1 MYLCKKFL
9 EPKLETVLIMIISN
23 KPVQYLLVTLL
34 ALTSSVNFASTPVDS
49 ISVKHENVELAEGSH
64 TKASGHGET
73 VGHEIEKEFN
83 ASELINAHIGDSHD
97 FHIADWGGH
106 PVSLSLP
113 IILWTN
119 NGLEIFSSE
128 KFHHDNSGEHVVD
141 ANGQKLVRYKE
152 IIFYADKFEEMTA
165 DQRDNGAFAFDA
177 RPLDFSITKNVFSM
191 LMSAIILFFLFFAVA
206 RSYKKNPN
214 APKGLAGFLE
224 PLVTFVR
231 DEIAVPNIGTKKAGK
246 YMPYLLT
253 IFFFIWINNLI
264 GLIPFFPFSS
274 NLTGNIYFTFV
285 MAFIT
290 FIVTTLSGNKSYW
303 GHIFNTP
310 GVPVWLAPIM
320 IPVEIIGMLTKPFA
334 LMIRLF
340 ANITAGHI
348 IILSLVSL
356 IYIFKSIAVGPVA
369 GAFVLFMSVL
379 ELLVAALQAYV
390 FTLLSALFIGQA
402 VEEHD
407 HH

>member
-1 MYLCKKFL
+1 
-9 EPKLETVLIMIISN
+9 MIISN
-23 KPVQYLLVTLL
+23 KPLQFLL
-34 ALTSSVNFASTPVDS
+34 ATFIACIPFVGFSNPAVDS
-49 ISVKHENVELAEGSH
+49 VTVATESVVDQHV
-64 TKASGHGET
+64 
-73 VGHEIEKEFN
+73 EKEGFN
-83 ASELINAHIGDSHD
+83 PSHLINSHIGDSHE

-106 PVSLSLP
+106 PISFYLP
-113 IILWTN
+113 IILWTD
-119 NGLEIFSSE
+119 NGLVTFSSE
-128 KFHHDNSGEHVVD
+128 QFHHDNSGEHVVD
-141 ANGQKLVRYKE
+141 IDGQQFVRNNE
-152 IIFYADKFEEMTA
+152 IIFYKDKYDALSTDE
-165 DQRDNGAFAFDA
+165 QSKGAFNFDA
-177 RPLDFSITKNVFSM
+177 RPLNFSITKLVFSM
-191 LMSAIILFFLFFAVA
+191 FMSSIILFIIFLLVA
-206 RSYKKNPN
+206 RSYKKNPL

-231 DEIAVPNIGTKKAGK
+231 DDIARPNIGEKQYAK

-253 IFFFIWINNLI
+253 VFFFIWINNLI

-285 MAFIT
+285 LALIT
-290 FIVTTLSGNKSYW
+290 FIITTFSGNKSYW

-310 GVPVWLAPIM
+310 GVPFWLAPIM
-320 IPVEIIGMLTKPFA
+320 VPVELIGMLTKPFA

-348 IILSLVSL
+348 IILSLFSL
-356 IYIFKSIAVGPVA
+356 IFIFETVAVSPIS

-379 ELLVAALQAYV
+379 EMLVAALQAYV

>member
-1 MYLCKKFL
+1 
-9 EPKLETVLIMIISN
+9 MIISN

-49 ISVKHENVELAEGSH
+49 VSTQHENVELAEGSH
-64 TKASGHGET
+64 ADTQGHKET
-73 VGHEIEKEFN
+73 VLQKIEEDFN
-83 ASELINAHIGDSHD
+83 ASELINSHIGDSHD
-97 FHIADWGGH
+97 FHIADWDGH
-106 PVSLSLP
+106 PISFSLP
-113 IILWTN
+113 VILWTK
-119 NGLEIFSSE
+119 NGLEIFSSA
-128 KFHHDNSGEHVVD
+128 KFHHDNEGHHVIDV
-141 ANGQKLVRYKE
+141 NGQKLVRYKE
-152 IIFYADKFEEMTA
+152 IIFYADQFEQMT
-165 DQRDNGAFAFDA
+165 DVEKNSGAFAFGK

-191 LMSAIILFFLFFAVA
+191 FMSAIILFFLFFAVA
-206 RSYKKNPN
+206 RSYKKNPK

-224 PLVTFVR
+224 PLVTYVR
-231 DEIAVPNIGTKKAGK
+231 DEIAIPNIGEKKYAK

-290 FIVTTLSGNKSYW
+290 FIVTTLSGNKNYW

-356 IYIFKSIAVGPVA
+356 IFIFKTVAIGPVA

-379 ELLVAALQAYV
+379 EMLVAALQAYV

>member
-1 MYLCKKFL
+1 MVF
-9 EPKLETVLIMIISN
+9 SN
-23 KPVQYLLVTLL
+23 KPVQFLLV
-34 ALTSSVNFASTPVDS
+34 ALVASIPYFGFSNPGVDS
-49 ISVKHENVELAEGSH
+49 IPVVNEAVAEHGVQVAHE
-64 TKASGHGET
+64 
-73 VGHEIEKEFN
+73 EKEFN
-83 ASELINAHIGDSHD
+83 ATDLINSHIGDSHE

-106 PVSLSLP
+106 PISFYLP
-113 IILWTN
+113 VILWTD
-119 NGLEIFSSE
+119 NGLEIFSAE
-128 KFHHDNSGEHVVD
+128 QFHHDNSGEHVVSV
-141 ANGQKLVRYKE
+141 NGQNFVRYNE
-152 IIFYADKFEEMTA
+152 VIFYADKFENLTE
-165 DQRDNGAFAFDA
+165 DQRKNGAFEFDA

-191 LMSAIILFFLFFAVA
+191 MMSAIVLFLLFLAVA
-206 RSYKKNPN
+206 RSYNKNQL
-214 APKGLAGFLE
+214 APKGIAGFLE
-224 PLVTFVR
+224 PLVVFVR
-231 DEIAVPNIGTKKAGK
+231 DEIAIPNIGTKQYAK

-285 MAFIT
+285 LALIT
-290 FIVTTLSGNKSYW
+290 FLVTSFSGNKDYW
-303 GHIFNTP
+303 KHILTP
-310 GVPVWLAPIM
+310 PVPKALYPIM

-348 IILSLVSL
+348 IILSLISL
-356 IYIFKSIAVGPVA
+356 IFIFETAWVSPIS

-379 ELLVAALQAYV
+379 EMLVAALQAYV

-402 VEEHD
+402 VAEHD

>member
-1 MYLCKKFL
+1 
-9 EPKLETVLIMIISN
+9 MIISN

-34 ALTSSVNFASTPVDS
+34 ALTSSINFASTPVDS
-49 ISVKHENVELAEGSH
+49 VSATHENVELAEGSH
-64 TKASGHGET
+64 AETNGHGET
-73 VGHEIEKEFN
+73 VAHKVEEEFN
-83 ASELINAHIGDSHD
+83 ASELINSHIGDAHD
-97 FHIADWGGH
+97 FHIADWDGH
-106 PVSLSLP
+106 PISFSLP
-113 IILWTN
+113 VILWTA
-119 NGLEIFSSE
+119 NGLEIFSSA

-141 ANGQKLVRYKE
+141 INGQKFVRYKE
-152 IIFYADKFEEMTA
+152 IIFYADKFEGLSQ
-165 DQRDNGAFAFDA
+165 DVKDNGAFAFDA

-191 LMSAIILFFLFFAVA
+191 LMSAIILFVMFFAVA
-206 RSYKKNPN
+206 RSYKKNDK
-214 APKGLAGFLE
+214 APTGLAGFLE

-231 DEIAVPNIGTKKAGK
+231 DEIAIPNIGTKKYAK

-290 FIVTTLSGNKSYW
+290 FVVTTLSGNKNYW

-356 IYIFKSIAVGPVA
+356 IFIFKSVAIGPVS

-379 ELLVAALQAYV
+379 EMLVAALQAYV

>member
-1 MYLCKKFL
+1 
-9 EPKLETVLIMIISN
+9 MIISN
-23 KPVQYLLVTLL
+23 KPLQFLL
-34 ALTSSVNFASTPVDS
+34 ATFIACIPFVGFSNPAVDS
-49 ISVKHENVELAEGSH
+49 VTVATESVVDQHV
-64 TKASGHGET
+64 
-73 VGHEIEKEFN
+73 EKEGFN
-83 ASELINAHIGDSHD
+83 PSHLINSHIGDSHE

-106 PVSLSLP
+106 PISFYLP
-113 IILWTN
+113 IILWTD
-119 NGLEIFSSE
+119 NGLVTFSSE
-128 KFHHDNSGEHVVD
+128 QFHHDNSGEHVVD
-141 ANGQKLVRYKE
+141 IDGQQFVRNNE
-152 IIFYADKFEEMTA
+152 IIFYKDKYDALSTDE
-165 DQRDNGAFAFDA
+165 QSKGAFNFDA
-177 RPLDFSITKNVFSM
+177 RPLNFSITKLVFSM
-191 LMSAIILFFLFFAVA
+191 FMSSIILFIIFLLVA
-206 RSYKKNPN
+206 RSYKKNPL

-231 DEIAVPNIGTKKAGK
+231 DDIARPNIGEKQYAK

-264 GLIPFFPFSS
+264 GLIPFFPFSA

-290 FIVTTLSGNKSYW
+290 FLITTFSGNKDYW
-303 GHIFNTP
+303 GHIFWMP
-310 GVPVWLAPIM
+310 GVPVIMKIFMAPI
-320 IPVEIIGMLTKPFA
+320 ELIGMITKPFA

-348 IILSLVSL
+348 IILSLFSL
-356 IYIFKSIAVGPVA
+356 IFIFETVAVSPIS

-379 ELLVAALQAYV
+379 EMLVAALQAYV

>member
-1 MYLCKKFL
+1 MSKKSLQFL
-9 EPKLETVLIMIISN
+9 LAAFVACLPLVGFANTQVDSTVVTTETV
-23 KPVQYLLVTLL
+23 VEH
-34 ALTSSVNFASTPVDS
+34 
-49 ISVKHENVELAEGSH
+49 HE
-64 TKASGHGET
+64 ET
-73 VGHEIEKEFN
+73 THEKKEFN
-83 ASELINAHIGDSHD
+83 ASELINSHIGDSHD
-97 FHIADWGGH
+97 FHIADWNGH
-106 PVSLSLP
+106 PISFALP

-119 NGLEIFSSE
+119 SGLEVFSSE
-128 KFHHDNSGEHVVD
+128 QFHHDNTGEHVVSV
-141 ANGQKLVRYKE
+141 NGQEFVRNNE
-152 IIFYADKFEEMTA
+152 IIFYKDKYDALTE
-165 DQRDNGAFAFDA
+165 DQKKDGAFEFDA
-177 RPLDFSITKNVFSM
+177 RPLNFSITKNVFSM
-191 LMSAIILFFLFFAVA
+191 FMSAIIMFLLFLAVA

-214 APKGLAGFLE
+214 APKGIAGFLE

-231 DEIAVPNIGTKKAGK
+231 DDIARPNIGEKKYAK

-285 MAFIT
+285 MALIT
-290 FIVTTLSGNKSYW
+290 FIITTFSGNKDYW

-320 IPVEIIGMLTKPFA
+320 IPVELIGMLTKPFA

-348 IILSLVSL
+348 IILSLISL
-356 IYIFKSIAVGPVA
+356 IFIFETVAVSPIS

-379 ELLVAALQAYV
+379 EMLVAALQAYV

-402 VEEHD
+402 VAEHD